1 MQLSGYVRVSSSQ
14 QFLDIPTKAHK
25 DAGVKANRLFNDK
38 ASGSQTDTQK
48 LDLLRIKVEEGDVI
62 LVKNIATWPRHSR
75 YVFFLTS
82 LMALSVAN
90 AVVLAALLLMVRHN
104 TQECVG
110 AGRLHLGSMRSL
122 STELIMPPGVW
133 KYSLV
138 RYCVLH
144 NPIISSAF
152 FRFSK
157 LSKLVL

>member
-75 YVFFLTS
+75 YVFPHEFDGVERGQCR
-82 LMALSVAN
+82 SVGSTLIN
-90 AVVLAALLLMVRHN
+90 
-104 TQECVG
+104 G
-110 AGRLHLGSMRSL
+110 AS
-122 STELIMPPGVW
+122 
-133 KYSLV
+133 
-138 RYCVLH
+138 
-144 NPIISSAF
+144 
-152 FRFSK
+152 
-157 LSKLVL
+157 